1 MSAFGI
7 GTRLAL
13 AAIRTVGNLLPRS
26 GRGAGGICI
35 LNYHRVLPAP
45 DPLLEHDPDI
55 ATFRWQMALLA
66 RYFNVLPL
74 SAAVDALA
82 HGKVPPRA
90 VCITFDDGYASTHD
104 LALPILREFGL
115 PATVFV
121 TSGYVGHDNMWND
134 RIVEAVRRFAGET
147 LDLQALGHGLLPCA
161 TLDERQQAAKRL
173 TLAAKYLPQ
182 ADREALAEALE
193 QQAGSS
199 PRRALMLTP
208 EMLRHLV
215 AQGIEIGAHTV
226 SHPILAKV
234 DDAQAAREMQESKTT
249 LEAITSQPVRFF
261 AYPNGKAGIDFDE
274 RHMQMARDAGFTA
287 AFASSTI
294 AATGRHDPYQIPR
307 CHPWDA
313 TPAMFGLRLLRWL
326 ARG

>member
-1 MSAFGI
+1 MSTFTL

-13 AAIRTVGNLLPRS
+13 GGIRLIGDWLPRS
-26 GRGAGGICI
+26 GRGGGVCI
-35 LNYHRVLPAP
+35 LNYHRVLPAA
-45 DPLLEHDPDI
+45 DPLLEYDPDI
-55 ATFRWQMALLA
+55 TTFRWQIELLA
-66 RYFNVLPL
+66 RYFKVLPL
-74 SAAVDALA
+74 HAAVDALA
-82 HGKVPPRA
+82 HDKVPPRA

-104 LALPILREFGL
+104 LALPVLREFGL

-121 TSGYVGHDNMWND
+121 TSGYIGHDNMWND
-134 RIVEAVRRFAGET
+134 RIIEAIRRFPGDM
-147 LDLQALGHGLLPCA
+147 LDLQALGHGLLPCRA
-161 TLDERQQAAKRL
+161 LSERQLAAKTL

-182 ADREALAEALE
+182 AAREALADALE
-193 QQAGSS
+193 AQAGAAQ
-199 PRRALMLTP
+199 RRELMLTP
-208 EMLRHLV
+208 EMLQALV

-226 SHPILAKV
+226 SHPILAKIN
-234 DDAQAAREMQESKTT
+234 DDQAAREMRDSKAA
-249 LEAITSQPVRFF
+249 LETITGQPVRYF

-274 RHMQMARDAGFTA
+274 RHVRMVKEAGYSA

-294 AATGRHDPYQIPR
+294 AATGRHDAYQIPR